1 MSRRAKEDTVPT
13 HPETIGKYKIQGL
26 IAKGGMGAVYKA
38 MHPTLKRN
46 VILKKL
52 TIRGNTAITER
63 FKREAQILLDF
74 NDPHIV
80 HLFDYFKEG
89 SSHYIVLEYVDGMS
103 LDVLLK
109 KRRYLSGAL
118 SLFVFLDACK
128 ALKYAHDH
136 GVIHRDIKPGNI
148 LISRKGAVKL
158 ADFGIAAVEQTDEQ
172 DLTKEGVTLGTA
184 SYMPPEQFKNS
195 KNVDKRADIYA
206 MGVMLYEMVSGKRP
220 FPGNFAPD
228 TLLSIQKGRYTPI
241 KKINPETPPVIA
253 RLIRKMIRPNPKR
266 RYRNMGAIIR
276 IVENYLKRLPVDSLR
291 ESLVQCITNQKYE
304 EPVFKPRKKKRLVAL
319 SLAAGMVLLA
329 AAGCWAWSQGLVH
342 RIFLAKSYGAVQFK
356 IRIPETVKE
365 PGDILLTASIFVHD
379 REEFPPATE
388 KDIVFSCHKDTSGPS
403 GYRFESNTVYLKPG
417 MYRAKITAE
426 QRIYWQSFTLESLAE
441 RETRGSAIYPVEISF
456 DRVTPQPLL
465 VRTEAF
471 DAVTNRILTSATQY
485 SVLRG
490 NNWIPL
496 QTLLPGDLMTGQVLK
511 FRADQDGYYPEIFSL
526 KIAPYQTELV
536 LRANLIPLPGTL
548 SLEAPAG
555 SYRIFLNGSETIVRG
570 GEIMIRETLEGYSG
584 GPKSWDIPSG
594 RYDFEIISG
603 ERILQSRIDIVPGE
617 TTRLIVRDTDG
628 LLLLYKE

>member
-1 MSRRAKEDTVPT
+1 VPA
-13 HPETIGKYKIQGL
+13 HPETIGKYKIQSL

-38 MHPTLKRN
+38 LHPTLKRN
-46 VILKKL
+46 VIIKKL
-52 TIRGNTAITER
+52 TIRGNSAITER

-74 NDPHIV
+74 NDPNIV

-118 SLFVFLDACK
+118 SLYVFLEACK
-128 ALKYAHDH
+128 ALKYAHNH

-158 ADFGIAAVEQTDEQ
+158 ADFGIAAVEQTDDQ

-228 TLLSIQKGRYTPI
+228 TLLSIQKGRFTPI
-241 KKINPETPPVIA
+241 RKINPETPPVIA

-266 RYRNMGAIIR
+266 RYRNMSAVIR
-276 IVENYLKRLPVDSLR
+276 IVEKYLKRLPVETIR
-291 ESLVQCITNQKYE
+291 EALAQCVTNQKYE

-319 SLAAGMVLLA
+319 SLTAAIVLLGT
-329 AAGCWAWSQGLVH
+329 AGWYAWSQGFIY
-342 RIFLAKSYGAVQFK
+342 RTILAKSYGAVQFR
-356 IRIPETVKE
+356 IRFPETIKN
-365 PGDILLTASIFVHD
+365 PNDLYIRGALFVHD
-379 REEFPPATE
+379 REEFPPATTQ
-388 KDIVFSCHKDTSGPS
+388 KIVFTNREDRSGPS
-403 GYRFESNTVYLKPG
+403 GYRFESNTVYLEPG

-426 QRIYWQSFTLESLAE
+426 QRIYWHSFTLESLAE
-441 RETRGSAIYPVEISF
+441 RASRGTAVYPVEISF
-456 DRVTPQPLL
+456 DRVIPQPLS
-465 VRTEAF
+465 VRTETF
-471 DAVTNRILTSATQY
+471 DAITNRMMTSATQY

-490 NNWIPL
+490 NVWVPL
-496 QTLLPGDLMTGQVLK
+496 QTLQSGELMTGQVLK
-511 FRADQDGYYPEIFSL
+511 FKAEQKGYYPEIFSL

-548 SLEAPAG
+548 SLEAPEG
-555 SYRIFLNGSETIVRG
+555 NYQLFINGSENIVRG
-570 GEIMIRETLEGYSG
+570 GETYDQDSLAGYSG
-584 GPKSWDIPSG
+584 GKKSWDIPSG
-594 RYDFEIISG
+594 RYDLEIISG

-617 TTRLIVRDTDG
+617 TTRLTVRETDG
-628 LLLLYKE
+628 VLLLYKE

>member
-148 LISRKGAVKL
+148 LISRKGAIKL

-206 MGVMLYEMVSGKRP
+206 MGVMLYEMVSGETAVSGQFCPGYPAFHSKRP
-220 FPGNFAPD
+220 
-228 TLLSIQKGRYTPI
+228 L
-241 KKINPETPPVIA
+241 
-253 RLIRKMIRPNPKR
+253 
-266 RYRNMGAIIR
+266 
-276 IVENYLKRLPVDSLR
+276 
-291 ESLVQCITNQKYE
+291 
-304 EPVFKPRKKKRLVAL
+304 
-319 SLAAGMVLLA
+319 
-329 AAGCWAWSQGLVH
+329 
-342 RIFLAKSYGAVQFK
+342 
-356 IRIPETVKE
+356 
-365 PGDILLTASIFVHD
+365 
-379 REEFPPATE
+379 
-388 KDIVFSCHKDTSGPS
+388 
-403 GYRFESNTVYLKPG
+403 
-417 MYRAKITAE
+417 
-426 QRIYWQSFTLESLAE
+426 
-441 RETRGSAIYPVEISF
+441 YPH
-456 DRVTPQPLL
+456 
-465 VRTEAF
+465 
-471 DAVTNRILTSATQY
+471 
-485 SVLRG
+485 
-490 NNWIPL
+490 
-496 QTLLPGDLMTGQVLK
+496 
-511 FRADQDGYYPEIFSL
+511 
-526 KIAPYQTELV
+526 
-536 LRANLIPLPGTL
+536 
-548 SLEAPAG
+548 
-555 SYRIFLNGSETIVRG
+555 
-570 GEIMIRETLEGYSG
+570 
-584 GPKSWDIPSG
+584 
-594 RYDFEIISG
+594 
-603 ERILQSRIDIVPGE
+603 
-617 TTRLIVRDTDG
+617 
-628 LLLLYKE
+628 